1 MRVSII
7 LILILAT
14 AAYGQRNSTTDV
26 ALPSSAPAGTVTL
39 SLAEYNRLIELAA
52 RKPKTPDAPPVP
64 FVLSQAAFKLRVE
77 DHRVTGA
84 VDIDGMVLDKRATKV
99 PLTTGL
105 TILEARQA
113 TSPLPL
119 MQEGLS
125 HAAILNGPGRFSVSL
140 SVAAALA
147 VEAGRA
153 SFVVPVPVAGSTLLV
168 LDLAGNHADVRVEP
182 GLVTSRNTENGR
194 TIVEAT
200 LEPGKPAKVWWTTR
214 EISAPV
220 AQREVRFLS
229 DIKSVISVGDSQQ
242 RITAL
247 CDVTVVQGEP
257 VEFRMPLPAG
267 FELTEVTGST
277 LDSNRTDA
285 GVLILTVREPTRR
298 NHQFLVAIERSNRET
313 KVDAPVL
320 SFTGTQRETGE
331 LLVEGIGAMELVP
344 TESGGLRR
352 MDVREASAI
361 ARSLARYPLQAA
373 FRYNRRATDSPKL
386 QLEWTQ
392 FPDARVLSAL
402 VERATITTL
411 MNVEGK
417 SLTEVTLRV
426 RNHAQPF
433 VKVQLPP
440 GATLLSAEVE
450 GQRVKP
456 VVGPDGSRVPLMRT
470 GFMPSGAYTVSF
482 VYLNAGNRFAKT
494 GSYEMGLP
502 KLDVPINLLT
512 WEVSLPDRLEV
523 KQFGG
528 NALAAELFPA
538 AAQNVLGIDLE
549 DMATQSN
556 WTFDGVELDELA
568 GGQIGGIVVDPNG
581 AIVPNATVNVMN
593 TQTGMTMNTRTDGEG
608 LWKLYGMQPGA
619 VRVTIASPGFMNTQH
634 DLELSA
640 SQPARMGTTLQ
651 VAGLSETVQVTGGGI
666 SDGRESRRL
675 EEQARKQREAQMTAP
690 SANVLSLQR
699 RVAGILPVRVD
710 VPRAG
715 KSYRFVRPLVL
726 EEETTVTFNYKSK

>member
-1 MRVSII
+1 MRISII
-7 LILILAT
+7 LILVLAT
-14 AAYGQRNSTTDV
+14 AAYGQRNSSTDV

-39 SLAEYNRLIELAA
+39 SLSEYNRLIELAA
-52 RKPKTPDAPPVP
+52 RKPKTPDSPPVP

-77 DHRVTGA
+77 DQHVTGA

-105 TILEARQA
+105 TVLEARQA
-113 TSPLPL
+113 ASPLPL

-140 SVAAALA
+140 SVAAALTA
-147 VEAGRA
+147 EAGRA
-153 SFVVPVPVAGSTLLV
+153 SFVVPVPAAGSSLLV

-182 GLVTSRNTENGR
+182 GLITSRNTTNGR

-229 DIKSVISVGDSQQ
+229 DIKSVVSVGDSQQ
-242 RITAL
+242 RIAAL

-257 VEFRMPLPAG
+257 VEFRMPLPDG

-277 LDSNRTDA
+277 LDSSRTDA

-298 NHQFLVAIERSNRET
+298 NHQFLVAIERSNRKT

-402 VERATITTL
+402 AERATITTL

-433 VKVQLPP
+433 VKVELPP
-440 GATLLSAEVE
+440 GATLVSAEVE

-456 VVGPDGSRVPLMRT
+456 VVGADGNRVPLMRT
-470 GFMPSGAYTVSF
+470 GFTPSGAYTVSF
-482 VYLNAGNRFAKT
+482 VYTSAGTRFTKS

-538 AAQNVLGIDLE
+538 AAQNVLAFDVEGAGSDSSVWAL
-549 DMATQSN
+549 
-556 WTFDGVELDELA
+556 DGVELSELA
-568 GGQIGGIVVDPNG
+568 AGQIGGIVVDPNG
-581 AIVPNATVNVMN
+581 AVVPNATVSVTN
-593 TQTGMTMNTRTDGEG
+593 TQTGVTLNAKTDGEG
-608 LWKLYGMQPGA
+608 LWTVLGMQPGA
-619 VRVTIASPGFMNTQH
+619 VRVTIGSPGFMNAQH

-651 VAGLSETVQVTGGGI
+651 VAGVTETVQITGGNI
-666 SDGRESRRL
+666 SGREVRRF
-675 EEQARKQREAQMTAP
+675 EQQARKAREAQMTAP
-690 SANVLSLQR
+690 SQNVFNLQR
-699 RVAGILPVRVD
+699 KVAGVLPVRVD

-726 EEETTVTFNYKSK
+726 EEETRVTFQYKSK